1 MTYLLQ
7 AAHSQIDERRE
18 GAPFPNQTLSV
29 GGGLPKVFSPTV
41 TATCRSGLMTV
52 KVETAE
58 NFAGVVQSRDHRI
71 AQGDNSIEEKHFEL
85 RLRKWLEIPF

>member
-7 AAHSQIDERRE
+7 AAHSQLDERQE
-18 GAPFPNQTLSV
+18 GALFPNQTLSVV

-71 AQGDNSIEEKHFEL
+71 AQGDNSIETF
-85 RLRKWLEIPF
+85 